1 MRRWLQMVRWST
13 VARVIALCLLMLT
26 GFELVACEVLPDSI
40 CELNGS
46 PLDAPQSGDDN
57 CLCCCFHVIP
67 VGASPPS
74 TQVSRVYV
82 FTDRHEF
89 LPVGAVPLI
98 ELPPRP

>member
-1 MRRWLQMVRWST
+1 MVRWST

-26 GFELVACEVLPDSI
+26 GFELVACEMLPGSI

-74 TQVSRVYV
+74 TLVGGVYV
-82 FTDRHEF
+82 FIDFHVS
-89 LPVGAVPLI
+89 LPVGAVALI
-98 ELPPRP
+98 ELPPRA